1 MVKRIKRIKPMITD
15 LNKIVRKVHEYQHGI
30 GNKKVL
36 EKDFKKVYA
45 KIESLMDDL
54 EKIIYK
60 NKYL

>member
-1 MVKRIKRIKPMITD
+1 MITD
-15 LNKIVRKVHEYQHGI
+15 LNKIVRKVHEYQYGI

-45 KIESLMDDL
+45 KIESLMDDI